1 MSGERNNPF
10 EKVYGPIKDVNAYLN
25 RIGFDG
31 KAIPSLDCLKK
42 LMHCHLMKVPFENL
56 DVFHGHKE
64 PSLEVEAMFEKIVIK
79 RRGGYCFELNGLFS
93 KLLEAVGF
101 SVSSSIARIR
111 FGRDFIPPAAHRVIT
126 VKIADKSYFCDVGF
140 GGPVPLEP
148 IEIAYD
154 KVIELKGDRR
164 YKFSREERGTT
175 LLIEKD
181 ENFVPVL
188 MFDDFT
194 CDEADFIPLNAFCA
208 YSVYEPFR
216 KKQMLWKLTE
226 NGRCSIDGDV
236 LRLSENG
243 KTSEMRLATEAEL
256 RNAFE
261 KYFGIVY
268 EEELREWKCFQK

>member
-1 MSGERNNPF
+1 MSGEKNNPF
-10 EKVYGPIKDVNAYLN
+10 EKVYGSIKDVNAYLD
-25 RIGFDG
+25 RIGFEE

-42 LMHCHLMKVPFENL
+42 LMHCHLMAVPFENL

-64 PSLEVEAMFEKIVIK
+64 PSLNVDDMFEKIVIK

-101 SVSSSIARIR
+101 SVSSSMARIR
-111 FGRDFIPPAAHRVIT
+111 FGRSFVSPRAHRVIV
-126 VKIADKSYFCDVGF
+126 VKTADKSYFCDVGF

-148 IEIAYD
+148 IEIVYD
-154 KVIELKGDRR
+154 NVIESKGGRK
-164 YKFSREERGTT
+164 YKFFCEEWGTT

-181 ENFVPVL
+181 GEFVPVL
-188 MFDDFT
+188 TFDSIP

-216 KKQMLWKLTE
+216 KKQILWKLTE
-226 NGRCSIDGDV
+226 NGRSSIDGDI
-236 LRLSENG
+236 LRISGNDG
-243 KTSEMRLATEAEL
+243 TSEFRLITDDEL
-256 RNAFE
+256 RVVLE

-268 EEELREWKCFQK
+268 KGKLRDWNCSSK